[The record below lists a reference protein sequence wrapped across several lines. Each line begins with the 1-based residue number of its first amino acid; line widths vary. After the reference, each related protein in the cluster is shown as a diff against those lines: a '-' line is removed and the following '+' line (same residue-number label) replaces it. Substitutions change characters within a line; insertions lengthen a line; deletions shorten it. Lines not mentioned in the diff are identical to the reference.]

1 MALARTRP
9 NRNWQLENTLFDEF
23 DRLFERAGAPW
34 NGREVGDLTYAYPVD
49 LFETDDALV
58 LEMAVPGV
66 RRDDIDVSVEG
77 RQLTLRARVPELDDQ
92 NRRYWMQGIPRGEI
106 GRNVKLPASVN
117 VDDIHARVQD
127 GLLTLTMP
135 KSAEA
140 QVRKIAI
147 EEGS

>member
-9 NRNWQLENTLFDEF
+9 VRNWPAERTLFDEF
-23 DRLFERAGAPW
+23 DRLFEHMGTPW
-34 NGREVGDLTYAYPVD
+34 NGREVADLTYAYPVD

-66 RRDDIDVSVEG
+66 RHEDLDVSVEG
-77 RQLTLRARVPELDDQ
+77 RQLTLRARVPEQNDQ
-92 NRRYWMQGIPRGEI
+92 QRRYWMQGIPRGEI
-106 GRNVKLPASVN
+106 GRNVKLPASVD
-117 VDDIHARVQD
+117 VDNIQARVHD

-135 KSAEA
+135 KVAEA

-147 EEGS
+147 ENG